1 VHIRLR
7 MATICAGLLVSG
19 CAPPPAAPLGRAD
32 CAGGLNDSSRAVCR
46 ALDTLRRG
54 FELPSRVLTVE
65 RMADT
70 YRIRT
75 VPADPNTL
83 DGMGLVIVG
92 PGDSIR
98 SVVVSDSL

>member
-1 VHIRLR
+1 MQPLSVAMLFS
-7 MATICAGLLVSG
+7 GLLLGG
-19 CAPPPAAPLGRAD
+19 CAPVRAAPLARAD
-32 CAGGLNDSSRAVCR
+32 CAGSLNDSSHAVCR
-46 ALDTLRRG
+46 ALDTLSRG

-65 RMADT
+65 RLGDT

-75 VPADPNTL
+75 VPADPKTL

-98 SVVVSDSL
+98 SVMVSDSL